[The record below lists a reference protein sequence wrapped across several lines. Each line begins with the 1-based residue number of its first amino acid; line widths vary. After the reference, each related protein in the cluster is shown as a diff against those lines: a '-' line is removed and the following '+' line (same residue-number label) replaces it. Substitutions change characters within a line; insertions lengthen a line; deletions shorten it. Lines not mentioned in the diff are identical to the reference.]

1 MKIQL
6 TGRPRCDS
14 FELEPGQAFLHDG
27 KVFLTT
33 PMGQLANGS
42 RFNAVSLSTGTLV
55 NFPAGIEVEVIS
67 GTFVEDEL
75 EVQL

>member
-6 TGRPRCDS
+6 TGRPRIDV

-27 KVFLTT
+27 KVYLAT

-42 RFNAVSLSTGTLV
+42 RFNSVGLSTGTLM
-55 NFPAGIEVEVIS
+55 NFPAGVEVDLVEGQFI
-67 GTFVEDEL
+67 EDEL